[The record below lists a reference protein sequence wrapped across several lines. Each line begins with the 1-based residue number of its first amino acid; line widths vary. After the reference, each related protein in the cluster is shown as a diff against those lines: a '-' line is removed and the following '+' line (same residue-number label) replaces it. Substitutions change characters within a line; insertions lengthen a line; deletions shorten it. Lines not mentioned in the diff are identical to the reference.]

1 MLRRSIQFSNYLTGP
16 HTVLTVVIILVLIRS
31 ENSSCS
37 VSKLKL
43 HRKRRGWS
51 GFDLLSVCV
60 CERERGGRERGVG
73 CICWWTVHGWA
84 CYCCCTVLASFFL
97 FFFCTARQA
106 LVHTRGS
113 HLISI
118 SLLLL
123 WRLTLWLQAS
133 HRTHSTPNS
142 TDLLIRAPSLPACPC
157 KLTFTWWGCCGLCL
171 WHNLYFIP

>member
-51 GFDLLSVCV
+51 GSDLLSVCV
-60 CERERGGRERGVG
+60 RESGGGERERGRL
-73 CICWWTVHGWA
+73 
-84 CYCCCTVLASFFL
+84 YL
-97 FFFCTARQA
+97 
-106 LVHTRGS
+106 LVNCPWM
-113 HLISI
+113 

-123 WRLTLWLQAS
+123 LYCPSFFFFVQRAELWYILQG
-133 HRTHSTPNS
+133 
-142 TDLLIRAPSLPACPC
+142 RA
-157 KLTFTWWGCCGLCL
+157 
-171 WHNLYFIP
+171 